1 MGIRAFAMSYCACQ
15 EVVTRGKSS
24 QAYEHAAEK
33 KTIEWVRNAGTVSR
47 LLGSRVPSKRW
58 IYALGWPIRWHVCFK
73 MIAYNTTPYDD
84 KTISY
89 PTFYWSFLCIYWPYR
104 NAIVKLPICTIHDYI
119 HSNQQKE
126 GAWLGRA
133 DLLGESSSV
142 VVTTTTTTNRHTRWW
157 GRASGEKVPKTI
169 AGAIWGGCRIE

>member
-1 MGIRAFAMSYCACQ
+1 M
-15 EVVTRGKSS
+15 SS
-24 QAYEHAAEK
+24 QRRYCVEIIRIACAKQEMDIRTGVAHTLACLLQDDRLQHNTLRRQNNK
-33 KTIEWVRNAGTVSR
+33 LPHILLIWRRN
-47 LLGSRVPSKRW
+47 
-58 IYALGWPIRWHVCFK
+58 
-73 MIAYNTTPYDD
+73 
-84 KTISY
+84 TISY
-89 PTFYWSFLCIYWPYR
+89 PTFDLFCVFIWPYR